1 MKSAFS
7 SKSSATVKGL
17 AVIFLLIH
25 HLLNSKYP
33 FTSLLVGDEYDYLAP
48 LVSSAKVCVYLFLL
62 ISGYGLYLSYSKQE
76 DSFDH
81 TLRFVLRHIVKL
93 YSMYWIIYII
103 FVPMGLL
110 FGRSPADIYSSWTD
124 AIWDILG
131 LAYLHGTPSII
142 NTWWYNSMII
152 LFYVAF
158 PVAFFI
164 LRRLNGYT
172 TLAGLALLSIMACL
186 HYGWKVSLIY
196 CVPFVIGMVC
206 AKYQLFDR
214 AKAFCSETRTRRF
227 FKLLVYLSV
236 LAAYEFYRF
245 RVMLQNQFPY
255 RLDWIQTLLWICL
268 VYEYL
273 PENGVCAKSLQLIG
287 KHSGNIYLFHSF
299 IYGLYAKDLLYSL
312 KYPVLIVPTALISF
326 VFVSI
331 LLEKVKQIIG
341 YQKLFDLTLK
351 RIGPV

>member
-1 MKSAFS
+1 
-7 SKSSATVKGL
+7 
-17 AVIFLLIH
+17 
-25 HLLNSKYP
+25 
-33 FTSLLVGDEYDYLAP
+33 
-48 LVSSAKVCVYLFLL
+48 
-62 ISGYGLYLSYSKQE
+62 
-76 DSFDH
+76 
-81 TLRFVLRHIVKL
+81 
-93 YSMYWIIYII
+93 
-103 FVPMGLL
+103 
-110 FGRSPADIYSSWTD
+110 
-124 AIWDILG
+124 
-131 LAYLHGTPSII
+131 
-142 NTWWYNSMII
+142 
-152 LFYVAF
+152 
-158 PVAFFI
+158 
-164 LRRLNGYT
+164 
-172 TLAGLALLSIMACL
+172 
-186 HYGWKVSLIY
+186 
-196 CVPFVIGMVC
+196 MVC